1 MATYTITAQNGE
13 YSGEVAGISFSRGV
27 GEAVDPA
34 PNVLAYFARHGY
46 EVARKGGR
54 KAAPAKTEA
63 KTPAKDGAPP
73 KGDDSSDSDKGE

>member
-1 MATYTITAQNGE
+1 MATTYTITAPNEEYTGE
-13 YSGEVAGISFSRGV
+13 TAGVAFSRGV

-54 KAAPAKTEA
+54 KAPAKA
-63 KTPAKDGAPP
+63 DPKGPAKADGPD
-73 KGDDSSDSDKGE
+73 GDDPQE